1 MSQKPGGR
9 EIREDGG
16 YAGTDINMFTGHI
29 NFYHHAIYTLYSM
42 SMIYLF

>member
-1 MSQKPGGR
+1 MSLELGGR

-42 SMIYLF
+42 SMINHF